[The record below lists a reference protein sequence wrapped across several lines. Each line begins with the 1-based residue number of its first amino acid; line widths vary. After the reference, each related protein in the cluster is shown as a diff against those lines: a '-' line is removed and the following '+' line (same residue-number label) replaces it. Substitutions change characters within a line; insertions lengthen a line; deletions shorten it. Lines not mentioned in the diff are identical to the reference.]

1 MLEAPK
7 ELEDSLKAFTDAE
20 AYFENAYLCYRL
32 ARRHLDEAE
41 SRIQR
46 AREAVSNLAKDFDE
60 IDRDS
65 LND

>member
-1 MLEAPK
+1 MSADKIK

-46 AREAVSNLAKDFDE
+46 AREAIKDLEE
-60 IDRDS
+60 IDKDS